1 MGNKP
6 SSVTDSSIEIDSK
19 PVVKIS
25 AADYDRYDYDRE
37 RIFQEFSFKLPSTK
51 SEEIKK
57 WVIKIYENDILLKE
71 AEITKE
77 EGNTSKDVI
86 YTGGMNIND
95 FFSNNKTVM
104 FRVYFSWY
112 DKTKYTK
119 KEFFKIRIFLVTEKN
134 IINTSEFSRDNA
146 GLDYY
151 KLNERIVFSQPKL

>member
-1 MGNKP
+1 MGNQP
-6 SSVTDSSIEIDSK
+6 SSVTNSTIEIDSK
-19 PVVKIS
+19 PAVKIS
-25 AADYDRYDYDRE
+25 AADYIRSDYDRE
-37 RIFQEFSFKLPSTK
+37 RIYQQFSFKLPPTK
-51 SEEIKK
+51 SEELKK

-104 FRVYFSWY
+104 FRVYFDWY

-119 KEFFKIRIFLVTEKN
+119 RENFKIRIFLVTDIET
-134 IINTSEFSRDNA
+134 INTSGFSRDNT
-146 GLDYY
+146 GLDHY
-151 KLNERIVFSQPKL
+151 KLNEHIIFSQPKI